1 MPNGNPKNSV
11 QSHSFDESR
20 HVSRT
25 NRLHTGLTMTL
36 RLVEQNV
43 VNIVLKL
50 AVYGLNFCD
59 FIGEP
64 L

>member
-1 MPNGNPKNSV
+1 
-11 QSHSFDESR
+11 
-20 HVSRT
+20 
-25 NRLHTGLTMTL
+25 MTL